1 MEAQAGQIDL
11 VLADFVMLR
20 MSGPTLAERIRS
32 AGHDAA
38 VLFMSGHS
46 DAVVA
51 QRAGARPPKDL
62 LRKAFSPGELTRS
75 VRAVLD
81 ARAESAM
88 PGV

>member
-1 MEAQAGQIDL
+1 VDL

-20 MSGPTLAERIRS
+20 MSGPTLAERIRA
-32 AGHDAA
+32 AGHAAA

-51 QRAGARPPKDL
+51 QRAGGRPPRHL

-81 ARAESAM
+81 ARTDGAAQ
-88 PGV
+88 GA